1 MKIKLIGTDIDGVWT
16 DAKMY
21 YTDKGDFMKAFS
33 TYDGM
38 AVQILRDIDIPVAIL
53 TSEKTNIVKER
64 AKKLKI
70 KNVYVGE
77 KEKLK
82 RMKYLCKKM
91 KISMNEVA
99 YIGDDIND
107 LELLKKVGISGCP
120 VGSPVQKLFN
130 PDIVTNRKG
139 GEGAFREFVDTILE
153 PNPFNDFIN
162 FLIK

>member
-1 MKIKLIGTDIDGVWT
+1 MSIKLIGTDIDGVWT

-21 YTDKGDFMKAFS
+21 YNDKGECMKSFS

-107 LELLKKVGISGCP
+107 MGIINLVKFSACPKDAVDEIKKKVSLILDTCGGDGC
-120 VGSPVQKLFN
+120 V
-130 PDIVTNRKG
+130 
-139 GEGAFREFVDTILE
+139 REFSDLYLRKNKNI
-153 PNPFNDFIN
+153 
-162 FLIK
+162 

>member
-1 MKIKLIGTDIDGVWT
+1 
-16 DAKMY
+16 
-21 YTDKGDFMKAFS
+21 
-33 TYDGM
+33 
-38 AVQILRDIDIPVAIL
+38 
-53 TSEKTNIVKER
+53 
-64 AKKLKI
+64 
-70 KNVYVGE
+70 
-77 KEKLK
+77 
-82 RMKYLCKKM
+82 
-91 KISMNEVA
+91 MNEVA

-139 GEGAFREFVDTILE
+139 GEGAFREFVDTILA